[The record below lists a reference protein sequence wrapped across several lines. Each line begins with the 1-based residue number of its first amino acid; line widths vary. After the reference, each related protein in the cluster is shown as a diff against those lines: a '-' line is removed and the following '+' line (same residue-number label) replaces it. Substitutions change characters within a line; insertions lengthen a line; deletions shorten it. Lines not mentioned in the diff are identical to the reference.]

1 MEKIIYIVALL
12 LIGYAVYGTVQ
23 RVRGKAKSTC
33 CGSSAPVKSKKI
45 TDRNENHYPFKYHL
59 GIEGMSCSNCAARV
73 ENALNSD
80 DDIWARV
87 NLAEARAE
95 VLSKTEKSEEALRI
109 LLNNMGYK
117 VTGISKTT

>member
-1 MEKIIYIVALL
+1 MDKIIYVVAIL

-33 CGSSAPVKSKKI
+33 CGSSAPVKSNKI
-45 TDRNENHYPFKYHL
+45 KDRNEEHYPFKYHL

-87 NLAEARAE
+87 NLSEARAE
-95 VLSKTEKSEEALRI
+95 VLSKVKKSDDTLRN
-109 LLNNMGYK
+109 LLDNTGYK
-117 VTGISKTT
+117 VTEISQTT